1 MYFAYFTVFS
11 GLKIIIN
18 KKMGFKVQVFVNNKL
33 SSQGELSTQLHSVR
47 KRST

>member
-18 KKMGFKVQVFVNNKL
+18 KKMGFKVQVFTSYRLRVN
-33 SSQGELSTQLHSVR
+33 
-47 KRST
+47 